1 MLEYKDKINI
11 SRRDSITGDLTQ
23 IYNQILADV
32 QINKQAFW
40 WENSNSLQTSNNS
53 EIADYFVF
61 TKKENNNLR
70 TWDLIDFENYFWEN
84 IKLQI
89 ISKDLID
96 FENIEPFIEILCKLI

>member
-23 IYNQILADV
+23 IYNQISADV

-40 WENSNSLQTSNNS
+40 WENSNNS

-61 TKKENNNLR
+61 IKKENNDLR
-70 TWDLIDFENYFWEN
+70 TWDLIDFTDYFWEN
-84 IKLQI
+84 TKLQI

>member
-11 SRRDSITGDLTQ
+11 SRRDSITGDLAEIYSQ
-23 IYNQILADV
+23 IEADIQV
-32 QINKQAFW
+32 NKQAFW
-40 WENSNSLQTSNNS
+40 WENSNNS

-96 FENIEPFIEILCKLI
+96 FENIDPFIEILCKLI

>member
-11 SRRDSITGDLTQ
+11 SRRDSITWEATQ

-32 QINKQAFW
+32 QINKQNFW
-40 WENSNSLQTSNNS
+40 WENSNNS

-61 TKKENNNLR
+61 IKKENNNLR
-70 TWDLIDFENYFWEN
+70 TWDLIDFTDYFWES

-96 FENIEPFIEILCKLI
+96 FENIDPFIEILCKLI